1 MKKTEQTLLKS
12 EQVIPLFGHHLIRNV
27 LMSDLLGK
35 DHENILYWAGKGIAR
50 QYPKESLDDIIE
62 FFSTVGW
69 GELTLTKE
77 KKDELILE
85 LISPFHREKVP
96 VTYQLEAGF
105 LAEQIENQK
114 KHMTEAIVQE
124 KKDKVL
130 ITLKWDLKD
139 PI

>member
-1 MKKTEQTLLKS
+1 MKKTEQTLQKS

-35 DHENILYWAGKGIAR
+35 DHENILYWAGKNIAR
-50 QYPKESLDDIIE
+50 QYPKENMDDIIE
-62 FFSTVGW
+62 FFSTIGW
-69 GELTLTKE
+69 GSITLSKE

-85 LISPFHREKVP
+85 LVSPFHLEKVP

-114 KHMTEAIVQE
+114 KLITEAIVQE
-124 KKDKVL
+124 KKDKAL

-139 PI
+139 PV